1 MAEAKKVNPS
11 KVVTG
16 KVRLSYVNLFTP
28 RADSENGNAEPKYS
42 VQLLIPKTDTV
53 TIAKIE
59 KALAAVK
66 ADPKSVTTWGGK
78 FLAGYKTPL
87 RDGDTERDTDKSPE
101 YKGMYFLNASSSMKP
116 QVVDADV
123 NPVMDQTE
131 VYSGCYGR
139 VSINLYAFNQKGGI
153 GIAAGLNNVQKIADG
168 EPLGGRST
176 AEEDFGAEADDDFLG

>member
-1 MAEAKKVNPS
+1 MAEAKKVNPT

-16 KVRLSYVNLFTP
+16 KVRLSYANLFTP
-28 RADSENGNAEPKYS
+28 RADEENGGGEPKYS
-42 VQLLIPKTDTV
+42 VQLLISKTDTA

-59 KALAAVK
+59 AAIAAVK
-66 ADPKSVTTWGGK
+66 ADPKAVTTWGGK
-78 FLAGYKTPL
+78 FLAGYKTPM

-116 QVVDADV
+116 QVVDADM
-123 NPVMDQTE
+123 NPVMDMGE

-139 VSINLYAFNQKGGI
+139 VSINLYAYNKKGGI
-153 GIAAGLNNVQKIADG
+153 GIAAGLNNAQKLADG

-176 AEEDFGAEADDDFLG
+176 ADEDFGAEADDDFLG